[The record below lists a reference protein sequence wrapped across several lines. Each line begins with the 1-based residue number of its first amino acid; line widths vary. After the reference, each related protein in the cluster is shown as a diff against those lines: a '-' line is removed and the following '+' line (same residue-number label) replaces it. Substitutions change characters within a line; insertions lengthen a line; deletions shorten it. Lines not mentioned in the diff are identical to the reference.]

1 MTLERKKFKVGDKV
15 WAVSHTHPEKV
26 VEAVVVALE
35 PSTQSYYIR
44 FEDGYER
51 QDLGTTLSCDIEEA
65 LDLVIEFK
73 ESTWGVFEEN
83 GLDDI
88 AQGIGRD
95 IVSLRRQ
102 RDALKS
108 KTNKEKPMNIQERTE
123 DIVRWIKNWFE
134 TNGKGCNAVVGISG
148 GKDSLIVAA
157 LCAKALGSD
166 RVIGVLMPNG
176 YQKDIKD
183 AEEACRYLKIEAH
196 RVNIGQVICDL
207 LEEVGRSV
215 SFFPSEQTATN
226 LPARI
231 RMATLYAISQTCN
244 GRVANTCNRSENYV
258 GYETKYG
265 DGAGDFSP
273 LGNLTVKEVL
283 EIGDYLGL
291 PHHLVH
297 KAPIDGLKTNEDGS
311 YVTDEQSLGFT
322 YEELDSYL
330 LNVIMPSEE
339 KLERIRQLHAR
350 GVAKRQMGVYTKPE
364 LEEEWQWK

>member
-26 VEAVVVALE
+26 VEAVVVKLE

-65 LDLVIEFK
+65 LDLVIELKEATWEVFK
-73 ESTWGVFEEN
+73 KS
-83 GLDDI
+83 GLDDT
-88 AQGIGRD
+88 AQNIGED

-108 KTNKEKPMNIQERTE
+108 KTNKKKPMNIQERTE
-123 DIVRWIKNWFE
+123 DLVRWIKDWFE
-134 TNGKGCNAVVGISG
+134 ENGKDCNAVVGISG

-157 LCAKALGSD
+157 LCVKALGRK
-166 RVIGVLMPNG
+166 RVIGVMMPNG
-176 YQKDIKD
+176 DQKDIAD
-183 AEEACRYLKIEAH
+183 AQEACEFLRLQYVN
-196 RVNIGQVICDL
+196 VNIGPAIKAL
-207 LEEVGRSV
+207 KEKMPLYLT
-215 SFFPSEQTATN
+215 EQAETN

-231 RMATLYAISQTCN
+231 RMTTLYAVSQSWN
-244 GRVANTCNRSENYV
+244 GRVDNTCNLSENYV

-273 LGNLTVKEVL
+273 LGNLTVREVL

-297 KAPIDGLKTNEDGS
+297 KVPIDGLKTNPDGS

-322 YEELDSYL
+322 YEELDNYL
-330 LNVIMPSEE
+330 LNGIVPSEE
-339 KLERIRQLHAR
+339 KLERIEQLHAR

-364 LEEEWQWK
+364 CDGFGGLTNDNA